1 MRARK
6 VDANHSAIIA
16 AIRAFGMGV
25 YDSSAYGGGFPD
37 LVCSYAGQCFLVEIK
52 DGAKYPSQRK
62 LTEAQVKFH
71 DEWQAPIAIIETV
84 EQANAWCEERKREI
98 EGKITR

>member
-1 MRARK
+1 MS
-6 VDANHSAIIA
+6 V
-16 AIRAFGMGV
+16 AFGGREH
-25 YDSSAYGGGFPD
+25 GKTW
-37 LVCSYAGQCFLVEIK
+37 LLELK

-62 LTEAQVKFH
+62 LTPAQVKFH
-71 DEWQAPIAIIETV
+71 SEWQAEIAIIETV